1 MDVMTLDKTAIESVF
16 PFHIE
21 EQRDHIKSGGNYIR
35 VIAVTQY
42 PDEVNNNN
50 WASELKRIKGNITLV
65 QHIEPT
71 SDYQM
76 VEYYNKAIKN
86 KKAELEKVFDP
97 KRQHEL
103 QKEIESAD
111 YQLKLTLD
119 NKSGYV
125 LFYTYILIQGTTQKD
140 IDDLENKVM
149 MVLTKLRMKGLVP
162 YKMMKQAYL
171 SCLPL
176 MNNQLTDYT
185 YQMSNTDSVASFYLF
200 DDNELCDMT
209 PGATIEGINER
220 TNSFISV
227 DYNNRKKA
235 LNRNKIVFGTSGV
248 GKTTYLS
255 HNLFDDIAKGVYVY
269 ILDPED
275 EYGKII
281 EKYGGTVID
290 FGVASKNRINPLE
303 FFAATLLA
311 DNEDDEENFNSL
323 SNEIKMDMLIKQK
336 IQRLVGF
343 WKQRKNDISEVELA
357 ILDTSLTE
365 LYRKK
370 GLLQKNTYELTHNDF
385 PILEELLEELKSLK
399 KTEPDNY
406 KRMEDFIIILNAD
419 VHGSSNIFNG
429 HTNINLDTRCV
440 CFNLKS
446 LQNEKKMQGACYYNL
461 FTYLWDEITLTYK
474 KAKAEN
480 WKEYEARIVADEFHF
495 LLQNYE
501 ACDFFFQAFKRVRK
515 YLAGITI
522 ATQQIVD
529 VIKLMKTMDIGAAIT
544 QNSFTKVFFGMDNKG
559 VDDLIENLKMSFSN
573 REIALMRGKSQGK
586 AIFIH
591 GNKRVFLDNRLS
603 QEELR
608 LLNPQ
613 AYEKKYQLNANVEPD
628 YQSKISIS
636 LSDRAQIETVWGYS
650 G

>member
-1 MDVMTLDKTAIESVF
+1 MEALRLDKTAIESVF

-21 EQRDHIKSGGNYIR
+21 ECRDHIKSGGNYIR

-42 PDEVNNNN
+42 PDEVEKNN
-50 WASELKRIKGNITLV
+50 WASELKRIKGNIALI

-71 SDYQM
+71 SDSQM
-76 VEYYNKAIKN
+76 VDYYNKAIKN
-86 KKAELEKVFDP
+86 KKAELDKVFDP

-103 QKEIESAD
+103 EKEIESAD
-111 YQLKLTLD
+111 YQLKLTMD
-119 NKSGYV
+119 KKSGYV
-125 LFYTYILIQGTTQKD
+125 LFYTYILIQGSTPKE

-149 MVLTKLRMKGLVP
+149 MVLTKLQMKGLVP

-176 MNNQLTDYT
+176 MNNQLKDYT
-185 YQMSNTDSVASFYLF
+185 YQMSNADAVASFYLF

-220 TNSFISV
+220 TNSLISV
-227 DYNNRKKA
+227 DYNNRKKS

-255 HNLFDDIAKGVYVY
+255 HNLLDDIAKGTYVY

-281 EKYGGTVID
+281 KKYGATVID
-290 FGVASKNRINPLE
+290 FGVASKNIINPLE
-303 FFAATLLA
+303 FFASTLLA
-311 DNEDDEENFNSL
+311 DNEDEEEKFQSL
-323 SNEIKMDMLIKQK
+323 SDEFKMDMLIKQK

-357 ILDTSLTE
+357 IIDISLTE
-365 LYRKK
+365 LYQEV
-370 GLLQKNTYELTHNDF
+370 GLLEKNPEKLTHEDF
-385 PILEELLEELKSLK
+385 PILEELLEKMKLLK
-399 KTEPDNY
+399 KTEPDKY
-406 KRMEDFIIILNAD
+406 KKVEDFITILEAD
-419 VHGSSNIFNG
+419 VYGSSSIFNG
-429 HTNINLDTRCV
+429 HTNINLNTRVV

-461 FTYLWDEITLTYK
+461 FTYLWDEITLLYK

-529 VIKLMKTMDIGAAIT
+529 VIRMMKTMDIGAAIT

-591 GNKRVFLDNRLS
+591 GNKRVFLENRLP

-608 LLNPQ
+608 LLNPKE
-613 AYEKKYQLNANVEPD
+613 YERKYNLSADIEPD
-628 YQSKISIS
+628 YKSKINIT
-636 LSDRAQIETVWGYS
+636 LSDIAQIETIWGYS
-650 G
+650 V